1 MTKNSIIYMK
11 KIIFTILAVITLS
24 PIGVLAQGK
33 YGADSANCIK
43 YLSYYKEYFK
53 QKSYD
58 EALPNWRKAYSSC
71 PPSANQYILLDGST
85 LMRRLIIKNANNK
98 EYKKQ
103 LIDTLL
109 TLHDLRVQYY
119 PKYAVTARNNKGIDM
134 NNFITDDPQR
144 LYDGY
149 SEIIA
154 ANKTNTNPTLYLY
167 NFSAAL
173 DLFKAGKLDSE
184 KILELYEEM
193 NSGLEKVKVDTE
205 TDKEKLEKVK
215 EDLQTLFVT
224 SKIASCEQLI
234 ALFTP
239 RYEADPDNLELVSN
253 IVRLMNTSE
262 GCIDNDL
269 YLNAVTSMHKLN
281 PNSNSAYFLYKLN
294 AARNNAEDAVKY
306 LEEAIAS
313 EETDELKDGE
323 YLYELATYCYK
334 TGQVVKSYNLAQKAA
349 SLNPD
354 FAGKSYFLMGTIWT
368 GLPCSG
374 NEIDKSARYWVA
386 CDWFNKAKAAD
397 PSLAEESNKL
407 INFCAGYFPQK
418 AEAFMYDILDGQS
431 YSVSC
436 GGLSATT
443 VVRTKK

>member
-1 MTKNSIIYMK
+1 MTKNSIIDMK

-24 PIGVLAQGK
+24 PANVLAQGK

-43 YLSYYKEYFK
+43 YLSYYKDYFK

-58 EALPNWRKAYSSC
+58 EALPNWRKAYSAC
-71 PPSANQYILLDGST
+71 PPSANQHIILDGST

-98 EYKKQ
+98 EYQKQ

-144 LYDGY
+144 LYEGY

-154 ANKTNTNPTLYLY
+154 ANKTNTNPTIYLY

-173 DLFKAGKLDSE
+173 DLFKGGSLDSE

-193 NSGLEKVKVDTE
+193 NSGLEKVNVSTE
-205 TDKEKLEKVK
+205 TEKEKLEKVK
-215 EDLQTLFVT
+215 EDLQTLFAT
-224 SKIASCEQLI
+224 SKVASCEQLI

-239 RYEADPDNLELVSN
+239 RYEADPNNLELVSN

-294 AARNNAEDAVKY
+294 ASRNNAEDAVKY

-313 EETDELKDGE
+313 EETDGLKDGE

-334 TGQVVKSYNLAQKAA
+334 NNQAVKSYELAQRAA
-349 SLNPD
+349 SLNPE
-354 FAGKSYFLMGTIWT
+354 FVGKSYFLMGTIWT

-397 PSLAEESNKL
+397 SSLTEESNKL
-407 INFCAGYFPQK
+407 INFCSGYFPQK

-431 YSVSC
+431 YTVSC

>member
-1 MTKNSIIYMK
+1 MK
-11 KIIFTILAVITLS
+11 KIIFTILAVISLS
-24 PIGVLAQGK
+24 SADVFAQGK

-43 YLSYYKEYFK
+43 YLSYYREYFK

-58 EALPNWRKAYSSC
+58 EALPNWRKAYTSC
-71 PPSANQYILLDGST
+71 PPTANQTMIIDGST
-85 LMRRLIIKNANNK
+85 LMRRLIMKNANNI
-98 EYKKQ
+98 EYKKK
-103 LIDTLL
+103 LVDTLL

-119 PKYAVTARNNKGIDM
+119 PKYAVIARNNKGIDM
-134 NNFITDDPQR
+134 NNFISDDPQR

-154 ANKTNTNPTLYLY
+154 ANKSNTNPTIYLY

-173 DLFKAGKLDSE
+173 DLFKAGNLGAE

-193 NSGLEKVKVDTE
+193 NSGLEKVKAESE
-205 TDKEKLEKVK
+205 TDKEKLVKVK

-224 SKIASCEQLI
+224 SKVASCDQLI

-239 RYEADPDNLELVSN
+239 RYEADPENIELVSN
-253 IVRLMNTSE
+253 IVRLMNTAE

-294 AARNNAEDAVKY
+294 AARNNTDDAIKY
-306 LEEAIAS
+306 LEEAITS

-334 TGQVVKSYNLAQKAA
+334 TNHVVKAYGLAQKAA

-354 FAGKSYFLMGTIWT
+354 FVGKSYFLMGTIWT

-386 CDWFNKAKAAD
+386 CDWFNKAKTAD
-397 PSLAEESNKL
+397 SSLTDEANRL
-407 INFCAGYFPQK
+407 INFCVGYFPQK